1 MRKVVTTPALIPALT
16 LALALALALTLA
28 LTLTGCGNKEPMEP
42 TTKAV
47 AIDKVDIDLTEM
59 ENSLACTTVNQ
70 MMQTPDKYEGKKI
83 RMKGTYDSVKMN
95 GTRCDV
101 CQITDAQAN
110 CTTGIEFK
118 MAGFVPP
125 EIGAEITV
133 VGAFETYTEEGGS
146 NVYYRLNDA
155 EVS

>member
-1 MRKVVTTPALIPALT
+1 MRKVIVGTALT
-16 LALALALALTLA
+16 LALA
-28 LTLTGCGNKEPMEP
+28 LTGCGNKEPEEP

-47 AIDKVDIDLTEM
+47 AIDKVDIDLTKM
-59 ENSLACTTVNQ
+59 GSDLACTTVNQ
-70 MMQTPDKYEGKKI
+70 MMQTPNKYSGKKI
-83 RMKGTYDSVKMN
+83 RMKGTYDVVEVN
-95 GTRCDV
+95 GARCDL
-101 CQITDAQAN
+101 CQIADAQAD

-133 VGAFETYTEEGGS
+133 VGTFEIYTEEGGS
-146 NVYYRLNDA
+146 NVYYRLSDA